1 MKLEG
6 GGGGSGSESDK
17 QKKAGFFVI
26 RGGVFL
32 SAGWGG
38 GAATQV
44 KSDKPKKTPNDRGEV
59 YFRGA
64 YAPYAPLDPI
74 CRGQFSG

>member
-6 GGGGSGSESDK
+6 GGEVAQNLTSKKRQASSLSEGVS
-17 QKKAGFFVI
+17 FFQ
-26 RGGVFL
+26 RG
-32 SAGWGG
+32 GG

-64 YAPYAPLDPI
+64 HAPYAPLDPI